1 MKGEGALVVGAVF
14 VRFRHTPE
22 KRCINDPTDCT
33 PFYVFSVIN
42 MKRWILPLLSAPAM
56 LLWLAGCSLLDDNN
70 SAAPEESGIVV
81 LQEGQ
86 RIALPAFDAT
96 LRFVEKTEDSRCA
109 ANVVCIWEG
118 RVKILLD
125 VARSG
130 QGSATFEMVGFV
142 GPDGNADAKE
152 FGVVHEALGLRFTLE
167 RVDPYPIDG
176 VEQTDPVTA
185 AIRVEAL

>member
-1 MKGEGALVVGAVF
+1 MK
-14 VRFRHTPE
+14 
-22 KRCINDPTDCT
+22 K
-33 PFYVFSVIN
+33 
-42 MKRWILPLLSAPAM
+42 WILLLLSAPAM
-56 LLWLAGCSLLDDNN
+56 LLWLAGCAILDDND
-70 SAAPEESGIVV
+70 AADTPEERGVVV

-96 LRFVEKTEDSRCA
+96 LTFVEKTEDSRCP

-130 QGSATFEMVGFV
+130 QGSVSFELAGFV
-142 GPDGNADAKE
+142 DIDGNDPSSE
-152 FGVVHEALGLRFTLE
+152 PSVTHEALGLRFTLE

-185 AIRVEAL
+185 TIRVEAL